1 MGVAIGS
8 ILGWGIACK
17 ILVSGAMPQPDTQN
31 LILMTDLIVVP
42 YLTRHRLHSV
52 ALSDPYLNAS
62 LYTQRVGHWPHAP
75 TGHHPH
81 PVSLS
86 VLCPNGAGHTSPGC
100 NPGRRGLRVWR
111 SVGTPHIPECLD
123 RAGVMRRSFRT
134 HRFVPGLPRVLPW
147 AGMLRPVGAFNTQNG
162 PIRCGLEGVYEVRI
176 ADTGSL

>member
-86 VLCPNGAGHTSPGC
+86 VLCPNGARHTSPGC
-100 NPGRRGLRVWR
+100 NPGKRGSQSLAFCRN
-111 SVGTPHIPECLD
+111 
-123 RAGVMRRSFRT
+123 AAY
-134 HRFVPGLPRVLPW
+134 PGMPRPCGRYAAFLQNAPILWGHTQGYTLGWYALPRW
-147 AGMLRPVGAFNTQNG
+147 GR
-162 PIRCGLEGVYEVRI
+162 GVVFF
-176 ADTGSL
+176 G

>member
-8 ILGWGIACK
+8 ILGRGIACK

-31 LILMTDLIVVP
+31 LILITDLIVVP

-86 VLCPNGAGHTSPGC
+86 VLCPNGAGG
-100 NPGRRGLRVWR
+100 W
-111 SVGTPHIPECLD
+111 
-123 RAGVMRRSFRT
+123 
-134 HRFVPGLPRVLPW
+134 
-147 AGMLRPVGAFNTQNG
+147 
-162 PIRCGLEGVYEVRI
+162 GLEGVYEVRI
-176 ADTGSL
+176 ADAGSL